1 MARTMKEA
9 VSEEDYS
16 RWDRGQRA
24 TKKTP
29 RFHPEP
35 KRPKID
41 GKIIKLDKLDL
52 DDIKVI
58 NKGRR
63 KNVKNADGVT
73 FIGYEV
79 AYQVEAGKTVEGWMS
94 EADYVEMRR
103 LLFRDGKINVDD
115 LEY

>member
-1 MARTMKEA
+1 MAQTMKEM

-16 RWDRGQRA
+16 RWDRGQRVQ
-24 TKKTP
+24 KKAP
-29 RFHPEP
+29 RSHPEP
-35 KRPKID
+35 KPPKVD
-41 GKIIKLDKLDL
+41 GKIIKLDKIDL

-63 KNVKNADGVT
+63 KNAKNADGVT

-79 AYQVEAGKTVEGWMS
+79 AYQTAAGKAVEGWMAES
-94 EADYVEMRR
+94 EYVELRR
-103 LLFRDGKINVDD
+103 LLFRDGKVNCDL